1 MNGESKKLETKAAE
15 TFDFEEN
22 WNEMHEDMESEEDT
36 WTSVG
41 IDDDE
46 ETLQKKQRAGEE
58 ASEEGKHWNDPRR
71 KTIANQ

>member
-1 MNGESKKLETKAAE
+1 
-15 TFDFEEN
+15 
-22 WNEMHEDMESEEDT
+22 MHEDMESEEDT